1 MFRLRIM
8 SQPFKLFFE
17 EYHKKDDRKVL
28 NTVNKRSNHMNE
40 QLIPAFQKHWN
51 DSGFGAPTAIQ
62 TEVYDLL
69 KEKKDVVGISP
80 TGSGKTLAY
89 SIPLLEQIVPTDG
102 MQLLILEPSQELAVQ
117 VGQVV
122 SEWAKALQL
131 TTLTLI
137 GGANIQ
143 RQIDKLKSKPEIIVG
158 TPGRILELADKRKLK
173 LHQVQTVVLDEADQ
187 LLGQDQLSTVREV
200 VKKMPSDRQ
209 MGFFSATS
217 NALMQDL
224 SKWFN
229 VEPIWKDVTAIDD
242 SKGEIVH
249 AYIETPIRKRDATL
263 KQLSHLPDFRA
274 LVFFNDVASLTAAL
288 DRLRF
293 EGVSAG
299 VLHSERNK
307 MERRQVLQDFRNG
320 KIQYLLTTDL
330 ASRGLDIEALDYV
343 IQYDIPVSKE
353 SYVHRSGRTGRMR
366 RKGTVLTLVNE
377 RELRNFKQ
385 LIAPLELS
393 LIQLYLYGGELVT
406 EKVVQE
412 EAPHAEKETIKK
424 VVPKKVKKPV
434 STQPVE
440 APVKKKKKNRTKKTK
455 NKGARRK
462 KSE

>member
-1 MFRLRIM
+1 
-8 SQPFKLFFE
+8 
-17 EYHKKDDRKVL
+17 
-28 NTVNKRSNHMNE
+28 MNE
-40 QLIPAFQKHWN
+40 QLTPAFQKHWN

-69 KEKKDVVGISP
+69 QEKKDVVGISP

-89 SIPLLEQIVPTDG
+89 TIPLLEQATPADG
-102 MQLLILEPSQELAVQ
+102 VQILILEPSQELAVQ
-117 VGQVV
+117 VGEVV

-131 TTLTLI
+131 NALTLI

-143 RQIDKLKSKPEIIVG
+143 RQIDKLKSRPEIIVG

-173 LHQVQTVVLDEADQ
+173 LHQVQTIILDEADQ

-217 NALMQDL
+217 NPLMDDL

-229 VEPIWKDVTAIDD
+229 VDPVWKDVTAIDD
-242 SKGEIVH
+242 SKGEITH
-249 AYIETPIRKRDATL
+249 AYIEIPIRKRDATL

-288 DRLRF
+288 ERLHF

-299 VLHSERNK
+299 VMHSERNK
-307 MERRQVLQDFRNG
+307 TERQKVLQDFRNG

-330 ASRGLDIEALDYV
+330 ASRGLDIQGLDYV
-343 IQYDIPVSKE
+343 IQYDIPISKE

-366 RKGTVLTLVNE
+366 RQGTVLTLVNG

-385 LIAPLELS
+385 LIAPLELP
-393 LIQLYLYGGELVT
+393 LIQLYLYGGQLVT
-406 EKVVQE
+406 EKEVPEETEKPAKKTTQKVETKKVETKKIVPTKVKKSVHVQTE
-412 EAPHAEKETIKK
+412 EAPL
-424 VVPKKVKKPV
+424 
-434 STQPVE
+434 
-440 APVKKKKKNRTKKTK
+440 KKKKKNRTKKTK
-455 NKGARRK
+455 NKGARRQ

>member
-1 MFRLRIM
+1 
-8 SQPFKLFFE
+8 
-17 EYHKKDDRKVL
+17 
-28 NTVNKRSNHMNE
+28 MNE
-40 QLIPAFQKHWN
+40 HLIPAFQKRWN
-51 DSGFGAPTAIQ
+51 DSNFGAPTAIQ

-89 SIPLLEQIVPTDG
+89 SIPLLEQIAPTG
-102 MQLLILEPSQELAVQ
+102 EVQLLILEPSQELAVQ
-117 VGQVV
+117 VGEVV
-122 SEWAKALQL
+122 NEWAKTLQL
-131 TTLTLI
+131 NALTLI

-143 RQIDKLKSKPEIIVG
+143 RQIDKLKSKPQIIVG

-173 LHQVQTVVLDEADQ
+173 LHQIQTVVLDEADQ

-217 NALMQDL
+217 SSLMEDL

-229 VEPIWKDVTAIDD
+229 VEPIWKDVTAVDD
-242 SKGEIVH
+242 SKGEIAH
-249 AYIETPIRKRDATL
+249 AYIDTPIRKRDATL
-263 KQLSHLPDFRA
+263 KQLSFLPDFRA
-274 LVFFNDVASLTAAL
+274 LVFFNDVANLTAAL

-293 EGVSAG
+293 EGISAG
-299 VLHSERNK
+299 MMHSDRNK
-307 MERRQVLQDFRNG
+307 TERQKVLQDFRNG
-320 KIQYLLTTDL
+320 KIKYLLTTDL
-330 ASRGLDIEALDYV
+330 ASRGLDIEGLDYV
-343 IQYDIPVSKE
+343 IQYDIPITKE

-385 LIAPLELS
+385 LIAPLELP
-393 LIQLYLYGGELVT
+393 LIRLYLYGGELVT

-412 EAPHAEKETIKK
+412 ETPRPEKETVKK
-424 VVPKKVKKPV
+424 VMPKKVKKP
-434 STQPVE
+434 TPEKNTPAKPVE
-440 APVKKKKKNRTKKTK
+440 VPEKKKKKNRAKKMK

-462 KSE
+462 KTE

>member
-1 MFRLRIM
+1 
-8 SQPFKLFFE
+8 
-17 EYHKKDDRKVL
+17 
-28 NTVNKRSNHMNE
+28 MNE
-40 QLIPAFQKHWN
+40 HLIPAFQKHWN

-102 MQLLILEPSQELAVQ
+102 IQLLILEPSQELAVQ

-122 SEWAKALQL
+122 NEWAKALQL
-131 TTLTLI
+131 NALTLI

-187 LLGQDQLSTVREV
+187 LLGQDQLNTVREV

-217 NALMQDL
+217 NSLMQDL

-229 VEPIWKDVTAIDD
+229 VEPIWIDVTAVDD
-242 SKGEIVH
+242 SKGEIAH
-249 AYIETPIRKRDATL
+249 AYIETPIRKRDTTL

-307 MERRQVLQDFRNG
+307 TERRQVLQDFRNG

-330 ASRGLDIEALDYV
+330 ASRGLDIEGLDYV
-343 IQYDIPVSKE
+343 IQYDIAISKE

-385 LIAPLELS
+385 LIAPLELP
-393 LIQLYLYGGELVT
+393 LIQMYLYGGELVT
-406 EKVVQE
+406 EKVAQE
-412 EAPHAEKETIKK
+412 ETPQPEKESIKK
-424 VVPKKVKKPV
+424 VVPKKNKPAAPAPV
-434 STQPVE
+434 QAVE

>member
-1 MFRLRIM
+1 
-8 SQPFKLFFE
+8 
-17 EYHKKDDRKVL
+17 
-28 NTVNKRSNHMNE
+28 MNE
-40 QLIPAFQKHWN
+40 HLIPVFQKHWN

-62 TEVYDLL
+62 TEVYELL

-89 SIPLLEQIVPTDG
+89 TIPLLEQIAPSDE

-122 SEWAKALQL
+122 SEWAKAVQL
-131 TTLTLI
+131 NTVTLI

-143 RQIDKLKSKPEIIVG
+143 RQIDKLKSKPQIIVG

-187 LLGQDQLSTVREV
+187 LLGQDQLGTVREL

-217 NALMQDL
+217 NSLMEEL

-229 VEPIWKDVTAIDD
+229 VEPIWKDVTEIDD

-263 KQLSHLPDFRA
+263 KQLSFLKDFRA

-288 DRLRF
+288 ERLRF
-293 EGVSAG
+293 EGISAG
-299 VLHSERNK
+299 MMHSERNK
-307 MERRQVLQDFRNG
+307 TERQKVLQDFRNG

-330 ASRGLDIEALDYV
+330 ASRGLDIEGLDYV
-343 IQYDIPVSKE
+343 IQYDIPITKE

-366 RKGTVLTLVNE
+366 RKGSVLTLVNDRE
-377 RELRNFKQ
+377 RRNFKQ
-385 LIAPLELS
+385 LIAPLELP
-393 LIQLYLYGGELVT
+393 LIHLYLYGGELVT

-412 EAPHAEKETIKK
+412 ETPQPEKAAIKK
-424 VVPKKVKKPV
+424 VVPTKVKKPAPEK
-434 STQPVE
+434 SAQPAIPAEV
-440 APVKKKKKNRTKKTK
+440 PVKKKKKNRVKKTK

-462 KSE
+462 KTE